1 MTAMSQIFQD
11 SSAGDIRLDASA
23 GTMLNVNS
31 PSDSQQEAQA
41 GNMFDRR
48 TSDQTAELAIVGA
61 TSPDSP
67 YSGVLQPDLS
77 SPQSNQAQ
85 PPLGLGDA
93 DIPQT
98 IPDRPT
104 NIAQSCS
111 APPHRRMLL
120 RPRRDSC
127 SNIPSSTN
135 YNPALYPGGEEQYEK
150 AKLWGVEQERKQCRF
165 WFKTMCCNG
174 PRAFPT
180 DIKDC
185 ADCMFWWN
193 EKKYIY
199 IYLPISLST
208 QFVADVVLPSY
219 ADGTSMF
226 HRRNILLSWNT
237 GPFNFLFFPMLW
249 TLSRRTSSPQKL
261 SPYSNT
267 SVCIVL
273 ERAVAS
279 MAPKGEAKGSELRIP
294 LLSTRR
300 LPASERSVVILLN
313 YFGLVRTTHPFL
325 PTNKPR
331 TRQLWKW
338 NPLSLTYCL
347 HDEITLYW
355 NFTIILL

>member
-1 MTAMSQIFQD
+1 MRYYILHLTIVMTAMSQLFQD

-185 ADCMFWWN
+185 ADCMF
-193 EKKYIY
+193 
-199 IYLPISLST
+199 
-208 QFVADVVLPSY
+208 
-219 ADGTSMF
+219 
-226 HRRNILLSWNT
+226 
-237 GPFNFLFFPMLW
+237 
-249 TLSRRTSSPQKL
+249 
-261 SPYSNT
+261 
-267 SVCIVL
+267 
-273 ERAVAS
+273 
-279 MAPKGEAKGSELRIP
+279 
-294 LLSTRR
+294 
-300 LPASERSVVILLN
+300 
-313 YFGLVRTTHPFL
+313 
-325 PTNKPR
+325 
-331 TRQLWKW
+331 
-338 NPLSLTYCL
+338 
-347 HDEITLYW
+347 
-355 NFTIILL
+355 